1 MEKRSVLT
9 TLGINLISGLIGGA
23 LVVGGEKYFS
33 QNDYEV
39 LARYIW
45 TETRRIQQGDSYR
58 TYALETR
65 RNCSEEL
72 RRVSVNRINVTI
84 QEMNGRKALITGN
97 DAISSNILF

>member
-39 LARYIW
+39 LARYI
-45 TETRRIQQGDSYR
+45 
-58 TYALETR
+58 
-65 RNCSEEL
+65 
-72 RRVSVNRINVTI
+72 
-84 QEMNGRKALITGN
+84 
-97 DAISSNILF
+97 